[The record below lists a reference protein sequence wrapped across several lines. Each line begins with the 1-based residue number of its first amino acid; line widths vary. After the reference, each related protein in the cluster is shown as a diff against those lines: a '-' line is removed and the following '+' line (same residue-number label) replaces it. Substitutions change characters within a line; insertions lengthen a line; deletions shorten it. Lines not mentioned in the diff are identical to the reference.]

1 MVVKRFDREL
11 GRLKVV
17 LKLSSGY
24 SKNSAKGWVNGW
36 AFVVHDDPFDW

>member
-17 LKLSSGY
+17 LKLSRGY